1 MTKATR
7 PPSGEEIIAWLR
19 NGIALLEAAGV
30 AIPRDLILRPQRPRI
45 ERPLNSE
52 QLRIRD
58 DVDRFIA
65 ASLDNLPGAPPL
77 QAHRIYEAYRR
88 YADRSGLDVMS
99 QTAFGR
105 ALARRLRKEKLGDRI
120 YYFDVQLRDEPGLPL

>member
-1 MTKATR
+1 MSSKR
-7 PPSGEEIIAWLR
+7 PPNGEDIISWLQQ
-19 NGIALLEAAGV
+19 GIALLEAAGV
-30 AIPRDLILRPQRPRI
+30 AIPRDRILRPERPRI

-52 QLRIRD
+52 QQRIKD

-65 ASLDNLPGAPPL
+65 ASLDNLSGAPPL

-88 YADRSGLDVMS
+88 YADKAGHQPVS

>member
-1 MTKATR
+1 MSSKR
-7 PPSGEEIIAWLR
+7 PPRAEDIIAWLQH
-19 NGIALLEAAGV
+19 GIALLEAAGI
-30 AIPRDLILRPQRPRI
+30 AIPRDRILRPERPRI

-52 QLRIRD
+52 QKRIRD

-65 ASLDNLPGAPPL
+65 ASLDDVPGAPPL
-77 QAHRIYEAYRR
+77 QAQRIYEAYRR
-88 YADRSGLDVMS
+88 YAEKAALEAVS